1 MLRKSLMFVALLALF
16 GTAAWAKPP
25 ITFSFASD
33 DYHEGPTFSGSD
45 WTVTAK
51 ARVDLM
57 TDQQGDFE
65 GGVFVFPSWL
75 ELQGNLHEYQV
86 VPIAN
91 GNFLH
96 IWHVEGFFEFVHY
109 DAVFG
114 FPHLLRTPFKYAVL
128 TSQSP
133 FPNQAGETMTLQGSF
148 IADNNVVLDDGFG
161 LEAAL
166 NLWYP
171 DDYVGSFSDFAF
183 TLTNV
188 RTGGIVGPPPT
199 LLDDGSF
206 RERWQSEGSF
216 SASGGN
222 G

>member
-1 MLRKSLMFVALLALF
+1 MVRKSVVLFAALALF
-16 GTAAWAKPP
+16 SVSAWAKPP
-25 ITFSFASD
+25 ISFSFASD
-33 DYHEGPTFSGSD
+33 DYHEGPTFTGSD
-45 WTVTAK
+45 RVINAK
-51 ARVDLM
+51 GRFDLM

-65 GGVFVFPSWL
+65 GGVFTFASNL
-75 ELQGNLHEYQV
+75 ELAGNIHEYQV

-109 DAVFG
+109 DVVFG
-114 FPHLLRTPFKYAVL
+114 FPYLLRSPFKYAVL

-133 FPNQAGETMTLQGSF
+133 FLNQAGETMTLQGSF
-148 IADNNVVLDDGFG
+148 IADSNVVLDDGLG
-161 LEAAL
+161 VEAAL

-171 DDYVGSFSDFAF
+171 DDYVGAFSDFAF

-188 RTGGIVGPPPT
+188 RTGGMVGPPPT
-199 LLDDGSF
+199 LLDDGTF

-216 SASGGN
+216 SASGGS